1 MDNPSKRK
9 LQGPSLVTE
18 SGPENDAPDK
28 RRKVIGPA
36 MPPPTADSNSD
47 SNNKSDS
54 NDDNKKVSD
63 SDSDSNSDS
72 DDDFGPSLPPPAGS
86 APQPQIAPDFPS
98 QSTPSTAPSKPV
110 PQRDAWML
118 APPTSGSDRSR
129 VDPTKLRNRK
139 FQSGPRV
146 GNASLAGGGVDSS
159 WTETPEEKMRRLQD
173 EAMGVRPSASS
184 GGGIGPSRPG
194 SEAEEAKAQA
204 MREKVARYNEKVR
217 GEESGSL
224 VDEKKRKDKKE
235 GDKEER
241 EDDPSKRAFDK
252 EKDMALSSKLTNA
265 QRREMMSKAAD
276 FGSRFSKG
284 KFL

>member
-9 LQGPSLVTE
+9 LQGPSLPTE

-36 MPPPTADSNSD
+36 MPPPTANSD
-47 SNNKSDS
+47 SDSDNKSDN
-54 NDDNKKVSD
+54 NDDNEK
-63 SDSDSNSDS
+63 DSDSNSDS

-86 APQPQIAPDFPS
+86 APKPQIAPELPS
-98 QSTPSTAPSKPV
+98 QSIPSTAPSKPA

-118 APPTSGSDRSR
+118 APPTSGSDRNR

-146 GNASLAGGGVDSS
+146 GNASSAGGGGVDSS

-173 EAMGVRPSASS
+173 EAMGVRPAASS
-184 GGGIGPSRPG
+184 GGVAGGAGGGR

-235 GDKEER
+235 GDKEEK
-241 EDDPSKRAFDK
+241 EDDPSKRAFDR

>member
-1 MDNPSKRK
+1 MDNLSKRK
-9 LQGPSLVTE
+9 LAS
-18 SGPENDAPDK
+18 SAGPEAVTQDTDKAPDK

-36 MPPPTADSNSD
+36 LPPPASNTDNNSD
-47 SNNKSDS
+47 NSDT
-54 NDDNKKVSD
+54 NSD
-63 SDSDSNSDS
+63 SDSD

-86 APQPQIAPDFPS
+86 RPEQAQPSAQTSSQLNTSQEPESAPAP
-98 QSTPSTAPSKPV
+98 K
-110 PQRDAWML
+110 RDAWML
-118 APPTSGSDRSR
+118 APPTTGSDRSR

-146 GNASLAGGGVDSS
+146 GNAPSGGGGVDSS

-173 EAMGVRPSASS
+173 EAMGISSSS
-184 GGGIGPSRPG
+184 GPNGAGVGTG
-194 SEAEEAKAQA
+194 ADDKKAQA
-204 MREKVARYNEKVR
+204 MRDKVQRYNERVR
-217 GEESGSL
+217 GEEALSL
-224 VDEKKRKDKKE
+224 VEDKKRKDKQK
-235 GDKEER
+235 GNKEE

-252 EKDMALSSKLTNA
+252 EKDMALSSSLTNA

>member
-1 MDNPSKRK
+1 MENPSKRK
-9 LQGPSLVTE
+9 FGPSA
-18 SGPENDAPDK
+18 GPETTTQDSGNAPDK

-36 MPPPTADSNSD
+36 LPPPTSNTDDNSD
-47 SNNKSDS
+47 NSI
-54 NDDNKKVSD
+54 SD
-63 SDSDSNSDS
+63 SDSD

-86 APQPQIAPDFPS
+86 TPQQAQPSAQTSSQVNKSQEPESAPAP
-98 QSTPSTAPSKPV
+98 K
-110 PQRDAWML
+110 RDAWML
-118 APPTSGSDRSR
+118 APPTAGSDRSR

-146 GNASLAGGGVDSS
+146 GNAPGGGGGVDSS

-173 EAMGVRPSASS
+173 EAMGISS
-184 GGGIGPSRPG
+184 S
-194 SEAEEAKAQA
+194 SEPNGAGVGTGADDKKAQA
-204 MREKVARYNEKVR
+204 MREKVQRYNERVR
-217 GEESGSL
+217 GEEASSL
-224 VDEKKRKDKKE
+224 VEDKKRKDKESGK
-235 GDKEER
+235 KEED
-241 EDDPSKRAFDK
+241 DDPSKRAFDK

>member
-1 MDNPSKRK
+1 MDNSSKRK
-9 LQGPSLVTE
+9 LQGPSLPTE
-18 SGPENDAPDK
+18 PETDAPDK

-36 MPPPTADSNSD
+36 MPPPAADSDNNSG
-47 SNNKSDS
+47 SNP
-54 NDDNKKVSD
+54 D
-63 SDSDSNSDS
+63 SDSDS
-72 DDDFGPSLPPPAGS
+72 DDDFGPSLPPPPGS
-86 APQPQIAPDFPS
+86 APHPQAQPQIEPQAPA
-98 QSTPSTAPSKPV
+98 QSTSTTAPSKLSPK
-110 PQRDAWML
+110 RDAWML
-118 APPTSGSDRSR
+118 APPSSGSDRSR

-139 FQSGPRV
+139 FQSGPRA
-146 GNASLAGGGVDSS
+146 GNAPGGGTGVDSS

-184 GGGIGPSRPG
+184 VTRSGAGAGPGGR

-204 MREKVARYNEKVR
+204 LRDKVAKYNERVR
-217 GEESGSL
+217 DEESGSL
-224 VDEKKRKDKKE
+224 VEEKKKRDKKDD
-235 GDKEER
+235 GKDGEE